1 MKLLL
6 SIPTGVYSNS
16 AYLPYIW
23 ALLKTHLELNYDK
36 EVDVT
41 WLDPIHLETHDVSYC
56 DIFLTS
62 NYAWNWEKNL
72 ELTRK
77 VKQLNPNCYVIAG
90 GPQIPFRNK
99 NVFNLYENVDALCF
113 QEGEQVGMIHVPDV
127 GFNEIELPSFSNYDI
142 YWTLKIKIGPI
153 KGQLAYSGRNLKENK
168 TSLDGLLLRDTREY
182 YTFSTEF

>member
-1 MKLLL
+1 MTAKWKYF
-6 SIPTGVYSNS
+6 SIGSR
-16 AYLPYIW
+16 W
-23 ALLKTHLELNYDK
+23 
-36 EVDVT
+36 
-41 WLDPIHLETHDVSYC
+41 
-56 DIFLTS
+56 
-62 NYAWNWEKNL
+62 
-72 ELTRK
+72 
-77 VKQLNPNCYVIAG
+77 
-90 GPQIPFRNK
+90 
-99 NVFNLYENVDALCF
+99 F